1 MINKQNSTTRALWL
15 YYMTLFYGALGGVSL
30 YSLTLAWTADVP
42 TMVTMVFYC
51 VMSAG
56 SLTVAGLLALRSW
69 RYFRRAA
76 ETVEGE

>member
-42 TMVTMVFYC
+42 TMVFYC

-56 SLTVAGLLALRSW
+56 SLTVVGLLALRSW